1 MVFLNQISAEFS
13 TQIEILLAIICA
25 AIATWLT
32 RVLPIFL
39 FEHSNLLAKKENTNS
54 NSNISKLFKVIE
66 KYMGFMIIIILICY
80 CLKDINLY
88 KFPYGVPEFLG
99 ILITI
104 FLHYK
109 YKNLLV
115 SICVATG
122 IYIFINRVFLY

>member
-39 FEHSNLLAKKENTNS
+39 FEHSNLLSKKENINTNS
-54 NSNISKLFKVIE
+54 SIAKLFKVIE

-122 IYIFINRVFLY
+122 IYIFTNRVFL

>member
-39 FEHSNLLAKKENTNS
+39 FEHSNLLSKKENTNS